1 MALIKKL
8 ASVILTLLTI
18 SSIACTRV
26 IPVKL
31 ELPKKPN
38 YYHNINEGVTAIYDR
53 DNAVLHFKVTVKAM
67 KKLVKNKVL
76 CREDSKTLRAII
88 KTTH

>member
-1 MALIKKL
+1 VSILKLKTVMLAALI
-8 ASVILTLLTI
+8 V

-31 ELPKKPN
+31 ELPKEPV
-38 YYHNINEGVTAIYDR
+38 YFDHIAEGIEVIQGSDG
-53 DNAVLHFKVTVKAM
+53 AVKHFIVTVGSM
-67 KKLVKNKVL
+67 SKLAKNKVM
-76 CREDSKTLRAII
+76 CREDNKTLRAII